1 MDAEEK
7 RFGDIV
13 VSKSWTKVTI
23 TELKAFI
30 GSREEMSMLTV
41 NNKKKE

>member
-7 RFGDIV
+7 KFGDIV
-13 VSKSWTKVTI
+13 VNQSWTKVTI

-30 GSREEMSMLTV
+30 ASREEIS
-41 NNKKKE
+41 